1 MKIKQFFLIL
11 LTATL
16 SFAQKAPSYYDGINF
31 KSKGYTL
38 KKELADLITKT
49 HTKELTYREVW
60 DVLKKSD
67 LNPDNENEVLLLYGS
82 ESFGKHAR
90 SRDLNATD
98 RGRNVPNTWNREHT
112 YARSLARPKLT
123 TDEPGAGTDAHH
135 LRPAD
140 KDLNKERSNKRFDDG
155 KGTRSYTTNR
165 GGWFPGD
172 EWKGDVARMM
182 MYMYLRYGKQCPAD
196 NIGLPPNIYSSD
208 FPDVFIK
215 WNIEDPVSDFEKRRN
230 NVIALEQGNRNP
242 FIDNPYLAT
251 LIWGGP
257 KAENTWTESIDT
269 NYIIEEEENKQLNEY
284 IVYPN
289 PVRENQE
296 KKIMVQGEDIENL
309 KWLKIYNIQGELL
322 KHIINP
328 FISGHAKTVDLS
340 GYGKGIFIIQTAMF
354 SKKVLVL

>member
-1 MKIKQFFLIL
+1 MKIKQFLLIL
-11 LTATL
+11 LTATF
-16 SFAQKAPSYYDGINF
+16 SFAQKAPSYYEGINF
-31 KSKGYTL
+31 KLKGYKL
-38 KKELADLITKT
+38 KKELAELITKT
-49 HTKELTYREVW
+49 HTRELTYGEVW

-67 LNPDNENEVLLLYGS
+67 LNPNNENEVFLLYGS
-82 ESFGKHAR
+82 EPAGKHAK

-98 RGRNVPNTWNREHT
+98 RGWNVPNTWNREHT
-112 YARSLARPKLT
+112 YARSLASPKLI
-123 TDEPGAGTDAHH
+123 TDEPGAGTDAHN

-140 KDLNKERSNKRFDDG
+140 KDLNRERSNKRFDDG
-155 KGTRSYTTNR
+155 KGTMSYTTNR

-182 MYMYLRYGKQCPAD
+182 MYMYVRYDKRCPAD

-215 WNIEDPVSDFEKRRN
+215 WNVEDPVSEFEKRRN
-230 NVIALEQGNRNP
+230 NIIADEQGNRNP

-257 KAENTWTESIDT
+257 NAENTWTESINT
-269 NYIIEEEENKQLNEY
+269 NDVIEEENVVPSEY

-289 PVRENQE
+289 PIRESQE
-296 KKIMVQGEDIENL
+296 KKVIVAGDDIEKF
-309 KWLKIYNIQGELL
+309 KWLKIYNVQGDLL

-328 FISGHAKTVDLS
+328 FIAGHGNAIDFS
-340 GYGKGIFIIQTAMF
+340 AYGKGIFIIQTEKF
-354 SKKVLVL
+354 SKKIIVL